1 MQQPLHHADEVPP
14 TATPSTAPLGRT
26 TLSAL
31 VDAAGQAQQSTKP
44 ITRASV
50 VTITSLVGVISAVLV
65 PTMVFVLQLPW
76 QVAIGV
82 VMIFIG
88 VSIGWTQMSFIT
100 NPAPYVDERMYR
112 ALQLGEQGQSAASV
126 NVVRKPNK
134 LASIVIA
141 AISLCI
147 AVTGVLMMCSIVVR
161 FHDLIIGAFA
171 GVLMLVV
178 IAVVIAPWWMS
189 LLADLGTQRAK
200 TANEALRADIATH
213 LHDSVLQTL
222 ALIRL
227 HAGEPQTV
235 ASLARM
241 QERELR
247 AWLYTGKS
255 AMLHTSNSTEETQPE
270 TAQPETVQSGAAQS
284 ETVPADLASD
294 NSENSSSQTLNPVR
308 PQIIEGMP
316 FEQAIEAIAAY
327 VEDSRKQAIE
337 VVTVGQATVNHA
349 MLPILDAATE
359 AMHNAAHYGSTPI
372 TVYAEAQPAA
382 DGMQLSIFV
391 RDHGEGFDTEHLPE
405 GHMGIRESII
415 GRMRRAGGEA
425 TIISKPQ
432 WGTEARLTL
441 HVIE

>member
-50 VTITSLVGVISAVLV
+50 ATITSLVGVISAVLV

-100 NPAPYVDERMYR
+100 NPAPYVDERMYS
-112 ALQLGEQGQSAASV
+112 ALQSGEQGQSAASV
-126 NVVRKPNK
+126 NAVRKPNK

-189 LLADLGTQRAK
+189 LLADLGTQRVK

-255 AMLHTSNSTEETQPE
+255 AMLHTPTPTEETPTQA
-270 TAQPETVQSGAAQS
+270 AQPEPTQDSV
-284 ETVPADLASD
+284 ASD
-294 NSENSSSQTLNPVR
+294 TSTSSFSQPLNPIR

-316 FEQAIEAIAAY
+316 FEQAVEAIAAY

-372 TVYAEAQPAA
+372 TVYAEVQPTV

-432 WGTEARLTL
+432 WGTEVRLTL